1 MCYSALAVSG
11 HYCLQVTIAPA
22 YPNICFVF
30 RFELILGQYVLQ
42 VIVCEQRNSSHWE
55 LTGEGQLVAKNGSHE
70 ALIFNYLSP
79 EGTTQAELIVRGWMD
94 FEKCSV
100 LCSVIAFTDCSCC
113 SQLYQNINKYHF
125 DAHT

>member
-1 MCYSALAVSG
+1 MSSLGAGVIHGTNRNLLNRPSESQ
-11 HYCLQVTIAPA
+11 L
-22 YPNICFVF
+22 YPGCNIHFVF
-30 RFELILGQYVLQ
+30 RSELILGQYVLQ

-100 LCSVIAFTDCSCC
+100 LCSVIAFTDCLLFSTL
-113 SQLYQNINKYHF
+113 SEY
-125 DAHT
+125 